1 MLAAAWTPN
10 ERYLERSRLR
20 RFAEANGCRD
30 FDALLAW
37 SVEDLDGF
45 WRAVDRDLALVW
57 RRPYHR
63 VLDTSA
69 GVPWTKWWIG
79 GRLNYV
85 ASALRHDP
93 SRAAILWE
101 GEDGDV
107 RRLTYAELE
116 IG

>member
-57 RRPYHR
+57 RMPYHR
-63 VLDTSA
+63 GLDTA
-69 GVPWTKWWIG
+69 A
-79 GRLNYV
+79 RV
-85 ASALRHDP
+85 AP
-93 SRAAILWE
+93 SKM
-101 GEDGDV
+101 GDG
-107 RRLTYAELE
+107 RRLHSRRHGLPDQTLRSPVPL
-116 IG
+116 GSV